1 MMRVQVIA
9 KSGNSATG
17 IGRYTDDLTLGLR
30 ESGLDVTRTDPNPP
44 PRWMV
49 GAFKRLGYDLDAF
62 LKSYPFSAP
71 RSDADVVHIAGQT
84 MATLLWIGRFNAP
97 VVVTVHDIIP
107 YIVRHDPSL
116 RMLRHRADAALYRLA
131 LAGLR
136 KADAIITVSAYVR
149 QTLIDHLGLSEARIF
164 PIHNPISLTRFHPL
178 PVPDDF
184 RSRYGLD
191 AGRRYLM
198 FIGSED
204 PRKNFIGLL
213 RAFAQVRERMPE
225 VVLIKVGR
233 AHVNDQ
239 RDQALRLIA
248 EMGIGDSVRFLED
261 IPDADLPLLYNAVDA
276 LVMPSLYEGF
286 GYPPLEAMAC
296 GTPALASE
304 TTSLGEIVG
313 DAALTVDPTDVDAI
327 AAALIRLLTDE
338 GLRDVLR
345 ARGLQHVQRFGMD
358 TFIGQVQAVYA
369 QMVRRVARGA

>member
-1 MMRVQVIA
+1 MRVQLIA
-9 KSGNSATG
+9 KPSNSATG

-30 ESGLDVTRTDPNPP
+30 ESGLDVTRTDPDPP

-49 GAFKRLGYDLDAF
+49 GAFKRVGYDLDAF

-71 RSDADVVHIAGQT
+71 RIDAGVVHITGQT
-84 MATLLWIGRFNAP
+84 MATLLWTQRFNAP
-97 VVVTVHDIIP
+97 VVMTVHDIIP
-107 YIVRHDPSL
+107 YLVRHDPEL
-116 RMLRHRADAALYRLA
+116 RMLKHQADAALYRLA

-136 KADAIITVSAYVR
+136 KADAIITDSHCVKR
-149 QTLIDHLGLSEARIF
+149 TLIDHLHLPAERIF
-164 PIHNPISLTRFHPL
+164 PIHLPINRAHFRPFD
-178 PVPDDF
+178 VPDAF
-184 RSRYGLD
+184 RARYGLD

-213 RAFAQVRERMPE
+213 RAFAQVQRQIPE
-225 VVLIKVGR
+225 VVLLKVGR
-233 AHVNDQ
+233 AHVDAQ
-239 RDQALRLIA
+239 RDKARRLIA
-248 EMGIGDSVRFLED
+248 ELGIGDAVRFLED

-296 GTPALASE
+296 GTPALASN

-338 GLRDVLR
+338 GLRAALR
-345 ARGLQHVQRFGMD
+345 ERGLQHVQRFD
-358 TFIGQVQAVYA
+358 LATFSGRVRGVYTAVA
-369 QMVRRVARGA
+369 APTI